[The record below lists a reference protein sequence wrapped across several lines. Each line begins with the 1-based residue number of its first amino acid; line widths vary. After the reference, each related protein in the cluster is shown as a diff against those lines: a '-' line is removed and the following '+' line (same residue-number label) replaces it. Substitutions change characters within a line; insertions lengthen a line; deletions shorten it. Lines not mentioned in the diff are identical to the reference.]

1 MSIFCICLR
10 TFFLYQVYSFTFL
23 LCPTFLQPT
32 DTNDHGHSNPI
43 LRDSYDHRYM
53 SFHNNTLVQANDT
66 VDSRILLACRWP
78 PNLRLG
84 DYHCLSSTATSYA
97 LCLCICPCHHP
108 HRLCRQFLCAGRLKP
123 CCPSLLIV
131 GSVFYMQWY
140 PRSLGR
146 HWKRGCRD
154 LCNKYGNRI
163 CSG

>member
-1 MSIFCICLR
+1 MPRFCICLR

-66 VDSRILLACRWP
+66 VDSRILLAWRWL

-84 DYHCLSSTATSYA
+84 DYHRLFLHRHL
-97 LCLCICPCHHP
+97 LCPRLCSCPCHHP
-108 HRLCRQFLCAGRLKP
+108 HRLRRQFLCAGRLKP
-123 CCPSLLIV
+123 CRPSLLTV
-131 GSVFYMQWY
+131 GSFIYMQWY
-140 PRSLGR
+140 PRRLGR
-146 HWKRGCRD
+146 HWKRGLQR
-154 LCNKYGNRI
+154 LVQQI
-163 CSG
+163 WQIHL